1 MIYEKLLSQLYGIH
15 AMTGY
20 EWPMIAFVR
29 EYVEKNIPEAEVR
42 MDRLG
47 NLYITKG
54 EVGVG
59 YPTLVC
65 HMDQVQTLHSDDFQV
80 HQEGDMLYG
89 WSEKNQQREGLGA
102 DDKNGIYVCLR
113 CLEECPC
120 LKVFMAVGEE

>member
-1 MIYEKLLSQLYGIH
+1 MFADGLLSQLYGIH

-29 EYVEKNIPEAEVR
+29 EYVEKNIPDAEVR

-80 HQEGDMLYG
+80 HQEGDMLMAG
-89 WSEKNQQREGLGA
+89 AKRTSSVRVWGLM
-102 DDKNGIYVCLR
+102 IR
-113 CLEECPC
+113 M
-120 LKVFMAVGEE
+120 VFMSVCVVWRSVLD